1 MKKSISLFF
10 ALVLFGL
17 NCFVVIA
24 ESPVM
29 EDPVSV
35 SYTYF
40 SDGSYLI
47 TEIFVQKAD
56 SQKAVKGFYNE
67 ITETKVNTY
76 YQNNTLAWKVSLT
89 ATFAYNGTAA
99 SCKSASV
106 SHTIYNS
113 SWSVYSESASKS
125 NNTATG
131 QFTLRRYSAGI
142 PIQEINRT
150 ITMTCSGTGVVS

>member
-40 SDGSYLI
+40 SDGSYLV
-47 TEIFVQKAD
+47 T
-56 SQKAVKGFYNE
+56 GN
-67 ITETKVNTY
+67 
-76 YQNNTLAWKVSLT
+76 L
-89 ATFAYNGTAA
+89 
-99 SCKSASV
+99 C
-106 SHTIYNS
+106 
-113 SWSVYSESASKS
+113 SKS
-125 NNTATG
+125 RFSKG
-131 QFTLRRYSAGI
+131 G
-142 PIQEINRT
+142 
-150 ITMTCSGTGVVS
+150 

>member
-76 YQNNTLAWKVSLT
+76 Y
-89 ATFAYNGTAA
+89 
-99 SCKSASV
+99 
-106 SHTIYNS
+106 
-113 SWSVYSESASKS
+113 
-125 NNTATG
+125 
-131 QFTLRRYSAGI
+131 
-142 PIQEINRT
+142 
-150 ITMTCSGTGVVS
+150 